1 MTNAPSLHGQ
11 RVTLLGANG
20 AIGHTLSAAL
30 RQAGA
35 AIRQVSRTPRR
46 EHADDEAMSADL
58 LDARATAGAV
68 ADSDIAFLV
77 AGLKYDTATWRAQW
91 PLIMRNVIAACGSG
105 GVRLVFFDN
114 VYAYGRVSGPMTEDT
129 PFNPCSRKGEVRAG
143 IARMLLEAMTAGTLR
158 AMIARAADFY
168 GPGVANSFPQAT
180 VFTRLRTGKAPQWIG
195 NPRARHSFTYV
206 PDTGPALVRL
216 AAEPTAWGHSWHLPT
231 SAEAI
236 TGADFARLACE
247 SAGQPTRLHTLPRW
261 VLRALELFVPMLR
274 ENAEM
279 MYQFEH
285 DYVFDSSR
293 VARAFG
299 LQATPYRAGIA
310 AAVAAGAAR
319 HVS

>member
-1 MTNAPSLHGQ
+1 MLMLQGQ
-11 RVTLLGANG
+11 RATILGANG
-20 AIGHTLSAAL
+20 AIGHTLSTAL

-58 LDARATAGAV
+58 LDARATAGVV

-77 AGLKYDTATWRAQW
+77 AGLKYDTATWQAQW
-91 PLIMRNVIAACGSG
+91 PLIMRNVIDACARHE
-105 GVRLVFFDN
+105 VRLVFFDN
-114 VYAYGRVSGPMTEDT
+114 VYAYGQVRGPMTEDT

-143 IARMLLEAMTAGTLR
+143 IARMLLEAMAAGTLQ

-168 GPGVANSFPQAT
+168 GPDVANSFPQAT
-180 VFTRLRTGKAPQWIG
+180 VFARLRAGKAPQWIG
-195 NPRARHSFTYV
+195 NPRARHGFTYV

-216 AAEPTAWGHSWHLPT
+216 AAEPAAWGQSWHLPT
-231 SAEAI
+231 SAETI
-236 TGADFARLACE
+236 TGAEFARLACE
-247 SAGQPTRLHTLPRW
+247 LAGQPQRLQTLPRW
-261 VLRALELFVPMLR
+261 TLRALELFVPVLR

-293 VARAFG
+293 IATAFG

-310 AAVAAGAAR
+310 AAVAAGATR
-319 HVS
+319 HGS